1 MAQARGIDMRS
12 IFLFVIAV
20 LLSGCASVD
29 SQRYA
34 DDKPIVIMIGVDGLR
49 WDAIDRFPAPALN
62 ALASS
67 GVRAEFMTPVMPTV
81 TFTNFY
87 SLATGLHADG
97 TGITSNRP
105 FSKSLQGH
113 MERTQHSENKWWGGE
128 PIWVTAE
135 KQGVTSAAMFWLG
148 SEAEIKGTRPTHWF
162 PYEHNKPNG
171 ERVDQILD
179 WLEMPSQ
186 KRPQLITLYFSDIDS
201 ALHRYGPETVEEGN
215 AIAEVDGR
223 IADLRAGIEK
233 LGLTDKVNLIVVSDH
248 GMSAVSPDRTINID
262 DYIDFDEVSIPQLEN
277 EMGVSPY
284 PFAHINVDNGDVDS
298 VFRKLD
304 ARHPKMKV
312 YKREDI
318 PENWH
323 LNNADRTGDILAVAD
338 AGWLIFGKTIKPK
351 YDNPA
356 KGMHGYDRFH
366 KDMQASFIA
375 AGPNFKSGMSVKTFQ
390 SVEVYGIIA
399 HILGITP
406 AKTDGNLDNVVHF
419 IQP

>member
-1 MAQARGIDMRS
+1 MRF
-12 IFLFVIAV
+12 IFLV
-20 LLSGCASVD
+20 LVAIFFSGCTTIDRQQSLD
-29 SQRYA
+29 E
-34 DDKPIVIMIGVDGLR
+34 KPIVILIGVDGLR
-49 WDAIDRFPAPALN
+49 WDAIDRFPAPTLN
-62 ALASS
+62 AMADV
-67 GVRAEFMTPVMPTV
+67 GVRAEHMTPVMPTV

-105 FSKSLQGH
+105 YSKSFQEH
-113 MERTQHSENKWWGGE
+113 MERTQHNESKWWGGE

-148 SEAEIKGTRPTHWF
+148 SETEIKGTRPTHWF

-171 ERVDQILD
+171 ERVDQILE
-179 WLEMPSQ
+179 WLAMPSRT
-186 KRPQLITLYFSDIDS
+186 RPQLLTLYFSDIDS
-201 ALHRYGPETVEEGN
+201 ALHRYGPETIEEGN

-233 LGLTDKVNLIVVSDH
+233 LGLTDRVNLIVVSDH

-262 DYIDFDEVSIPQLEN
+262 EYIDFDEVSVPQLEN

-284 PFAHINVDNGDVDS
+284 PFAHIYVDNGKVDAMYN
-298 VFRKLD
+298 KLVG
-304 ARHPKMKV
+304 RHPKMKV
-312 YKREDI
+312 FKREDI

-323 LNNADRTGDILAVAD
+323 LNNADRTGDM
-338 AGWLIFGKTIKPK
+338 LIFGKTLKAK

-366 KDMQASFIA
+366 KEMQASFIA
-375 AGPNFKSGMSVKTFQ
+375 TGPNFKTGVIAKPME

-399 HILGITP
+399 SILGITP
-406 AKTDGNLDNVVHF
+406 EKTDGNLDNVAYF
-419 IQP
+419 MQP